1 MKPGKLRK
9 LRAAGWKVGSAKDFL
24 KLSDEEAALVELRL
38 ALTSAVKRSRQ
49 KHGLSQVDLAQRMRS
64 SQSRVAK
71 IEAGDP
77 SVSLDLIVR
86 ALLATGVSRQELR
99 RALAGDDRVSA

>member
-1 MKPGKLRK
+1 MKTDKLKRLK
-9 LRAAGWKVGSAKDFL
+9 AAGWRSGSAAEFIGLD
-24 KLSDEEAALVELRL
+24 DQEAALVELKL
-38 ALTSAVKRSRQ
+38 ALTAAVRDTRM

-71 IEAGDP
+71 IETGDG

-86 ALLATGVSRQELR
+86 ALLAAGATRRELQ
-99 RALAGDDRVSA
+99 RAFTATA